1 MLIKRHFFTR
11 HRNGFLKLK
20 ITFFFNFLLIFSSEV
35 LRLSTYSFNYN
46 KSYETIYHHQG
57 TVEGGSKRIDVGDKV
72 DFSLDKHDGRE
83 VAIQIAVLPRSFPI
97 GKA

>member
-1 MLIKRHFFTR
+1 MEFTC
-11 HRNGFLKLK
+11 
-20 ITFFFNFLLIFSSEV
+20 EV
-35 LRLSTYSFNYN
+35 LLLSIYSFYYN